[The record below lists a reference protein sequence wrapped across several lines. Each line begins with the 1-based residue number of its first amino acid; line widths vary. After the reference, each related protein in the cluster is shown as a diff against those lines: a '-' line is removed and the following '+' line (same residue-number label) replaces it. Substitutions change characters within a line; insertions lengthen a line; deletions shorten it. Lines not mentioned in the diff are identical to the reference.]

1 MLTDLRL
8 AFRQLVKSPGFALTA
23 VLTLALGIGAC
34 TAMFTVLHAV
44 LLRPL
49 PYAEPDRLVTVMDRE
64 SAESAGDFVDY
75 RAQAKSFAQLGAAEA
90 ASRIYTGG
98 ERPEVISGLRLTGN
112 FFALLGVP
120 AQLGRTFTDDDLA
133 GGRPPV
139 VVLSHGLWQRRF
151 AGDPA
156 ILERTMILDGVAHN
170 VIGVM
175 PPSFRFA
182 PFWVTDAELW
192 SPLTVQAGN
201 RGIRSLRV
209 FGRLRDGVT
218 RETAQSEMDL
228 IVARLRAAHPQT
240 NAGQR
245 IHVDPLLER
254 SVGNVR
260 PALLV
265 LGSAVALVLV
275 VACAN
280 VASLLLVRA
289 VGRQREFA
297 VRAALGAS
305 RGRIVR
311 RQLAESLLLAAG
323 AAVGGIAI
331 AHASLGW
338 IMRELAARAGN
349 FQLRL
354 PRLNEIQPEAGVL
367 VAAVAL
373 AALTTLVFG
382 LLPAWQSSR
391 VDPTHAL
398 REGGRGATGG
408 RRAARLR
415 SALIVGEIALAL
427 VLLSG
432 AGLLVRT
439 FANLRAIDPGYRADG
454 ALTFNLSLAAR
465 PDYAGAAREQLY
477 GEIVRRLE
485 ALPGV
490 EAVSAVNHVPLAGD
504 TWTFRAWIE
513 GAPLPEAG
521 QEIPAVYRVSWP
533 GYLRALGARL
543 TAGRDFTAHDR
554 KGAEE
559 VVLIN
564 ETFARRH
571 FPSGNALGARLSLSS
586 PRETPAW
593 CTVVG
598 IVADVRQESWANAPK
613 AEVYRPLL
621 QERAWLDSARPWLAS
636 VFFVMRTV
644 GDPTAMAQTVRETVW
659 SIDRNLP
666 LSNVQTLAQVSADA
680 VLQPRL
686 QVALLGVFAGIALLL
701 AATGLYGV
709 MAYSVAQRTA
719 EIGVRLALGAQRAD
733 VLRLVV
739 RQGLVLGL
747 GGAAL
752 GLGGA
757 LALGRGMAS
766 LLHGVSTHDPLVLGT
781 AAAALLLVA
790 FGASAL
796 PAWRASRVDPLVAL
810 RSE

>member
-8 AFRQLVKSPGFALTA
+8 ALRQLRQTPGFTLTA
-23 VLTLALGIGAC
+23 ILTLSVGIGASV
-34 TAMFTVLHAV
+34 AMFTVLHAV

-49 PYAEPDRLVTVMDRE
+49 PYDQPERLVTVMDRE
-64 SAESAGDFVDY
+64 SAESAGDFADY
-75 RAQAKSFAQLGAAEA
+75 REQAKSFVHLGAAEA
-90 ASRIYTGG
+90 ASRIYSGG
-98 ERPEVISGLRLTGN
+98 DRPEVISGLRLTDN

-120 AQLGRTFTDDDLA
+120 AQLGRTFTADDLA
-133 GGRPPV
+133 SGRTPV
-139 VVLSHGLWQRRF
+139 VVVSHGLWQRRF
-151 AGDPA
+151 AADPQ
-156 ILERTMILDGVAHN
+156 ILGQSMVLDGVAHDI
-170 VIGVM
+170 IGVM

-192 SPLTVQAGN
+192 TPLTVNASS
-201 RGIRSLRV
+201 RVIRSLRV
-209 FGRLRDGVT
+209 FGRLGEGVT
-218 RETAQSEMDL
+218 REAAQAEMDL
-228 IVARLRAAHPQT
+228 IVARLRDTHPQT
-240 NAGQR
+240 NAGRR

-254 SVGNVR
+254 SIGQVR

-297 VRAALGAS
+297 VRSALGAS
-305 RGRIVR
+305 RGRIIR

-323 AAVGGIAI
+323 AAAGGVAV
-331 AHASLGW
+331 AHASLDW
-338 IMRELAARAGN
+338 ITRELAARAGK

-354 PRLNEIQPEAGVL
+354 PRLNEIQPDSGVL
-367 VAAVAL
+367 VAAILL
-373 AALTTLVFG
+373 AAVTTLFFG
-382 LLPAWQSSR
+382 LLPAWQASR
-391 VDPTHAL
+391 VDPTLAL
-398 REGGRGATGG
+398 REGGRGTMGG
-408 RRAARLR
+408 RRTARLR
-415 SALIVGEIALAL
+415 AALIIGEIALAL

-454 ALTFNLSLAAR
+454 ALTFNLSLAAHSQ
-465 PDYAGAAREQLY
+465 YAGVAREQLY
-477 GEIVRRLE
+477 GEIIRRLA

-490 EAVSAVNHVPLAGD
+490 DSVSAVNHVPLAGD
-504 TWTFRAWIE
+504 TWTFRAWID
-513 GAPLPEAG
+513 GTPLPEPG

-533 GYLRALGARL
+533 GYLHALGARL
-543 TAGRDFTAHDR
+543 VAGRDFSERDR

-559 VVLIN
+559 VILIN
-564 ETFARRH
+564 ESFARRH
-571 FPSGNALGARLSLSS
+571 FPDGNALGARISLSS
-586 PRETPAW
+586 PRETPHW

-598 IVADVRQESWANAPK
+598 IVADVRQESWASAPK

-621 QERAWLDSARPWLAS
+621 QERAWLTSTRPWMAG
-636 VFFVMRTV
+636 VYFVVRTA
-644 GDPTAMAQTVRETVW
+644 GDPTALANTVRETVW
-659 SIDRNLP
+659 DIDRSLP

-686 QVALLGVFAGIALLL
+686 QVALLGMFAGVALLL

-719 EIGVRLALGAQRAD
+719 EIGVRLALGAQRRD

-747 GGAAL
+747 AGAAL

-766 LLHGVSTHDPLVLGT
+766 LLHGVSAHDPSVLGT
-781 AAAALLLVA
+781 AAAILLLVA
-790 FGASAL
+790 FGASVL